1 MQEEIKK
8 HSKKAI
14 QVMKNSDHSFF
25 DKIKEIGIEIS
36 IIVFAVSFSIWL
48 HTWNEHRHQQEEVK
62 DFLVD
67 LKEDL
72 KNDIE
77 NQIDPKNVFL
87 KTVENFNYIINL
99 TEEEYDSLR
108 GGKDSTLFR
117 ADLSNKLN
125 SFPNQY
131 FKSRSGNYE
140 GFKSSGKMGYI
151 ENKKLKI
158 LILEYYEHA
167 VQGAALQDDYI
178 LEKTMKTGEILADI
192 DGNGK
197 KIVFNKKL
205 RYYLGTISMMS
216 SLSSANYD
224 NISKSAQEILEE
236 IRKEKV
242 E

>member
-1 MQEEIKK
+1 
-8 HSKKAI
+8 
-14 QVMKNSDHSFF
+14 
-25 DKIKEIGIEIS
+25 
-36 IIVFAVSFSIWL
+36 
-48 HTWNEHRHQQEEVK
+48 
-62 DFLVD
+62 
-67 LKEDL
+67 
-72 KNDIE
+72 
-77 NQIDPKNVFL
+77 
-87 KTVENFNYIINL
+87 
-99 TEEEYDSLR
+99 
-108 GGKDSTLFR
+108 
-117 ADLSNKLN
+117 
-125 SFPNQY
+125 
-131 FKSRSGNYE
+131 
-140 GFKSSGKMGYI
+140 MGYI

-216 SLSSANYD
+216 SNSLSNYD
-224 NISKSAQEILEE
+224 NISKTAQEILEE